1 MARPGRRY
9 PLVLYTY
16 MLNRWWPA
24 TLFLSAGLF
33 ALAWVGERYLP
44 EADQAWR
51 WQALLAVGVFTLLMT
66 AFLFLI
72 RKAAYVQLFHDHFR
86 LVTPFLR
93 LNISYKRIQKTSSAT
108 VNALFPPKSLSGW
121 QREILAPLGAKTAVV
136 IHLNGYPVSRSFLR
150 FFLSPFFFA
159 DKTPHFVLLVDD
171 WMRFS
176 MDLES
181 LRTGKSQPAP
191 KKRIDSSILARL
203 PRK

>member
-9 PLVLYTY
+9 PLVLYSY

-24 TLFLSAGLF
+24 TLLLSLALF
-33 ALAWVGERYLP
+33 ALAWIGPRYVP
-44 EADQAWR
+44 DPAEAWR
-51 WQALLAVGVFTLLMT
+51 WQALAVVGIVALLMS

-72 RKAAYVQLFHDHFR
+72 RKAAYVQLFTDHFR

-93 LNISYKRIQKTSSAT
+93 LNISYKRIQKTTSASMS
-108 VNALFPPKSLSGW
+108 ALFPPRSLSGW
-121 QREILAPLGAKTAVV
+121 QREMLAPLGSKTAIVV
-136 IHLNGYPVSRSFLR
+136 HLNGYPLSRTILR

-159 DKTPHFVLLVDD
+159 DQTPHFVLLVED

-176 MDLES
+176 MELES

-203 PRK
+203 PRQ